1 MNLERRKF
9 LKNLAFIAL
18 GLCLS
23 RFLNFDFSKE
33 KEIKIGDFLAKEE
46 EEGKVIFLKDGKKVF
61 SLNEKGEI
69 EVG

>member
-46 EEGKVIFLKDGKKVF
+46 DGKVIFLKDGKKVF